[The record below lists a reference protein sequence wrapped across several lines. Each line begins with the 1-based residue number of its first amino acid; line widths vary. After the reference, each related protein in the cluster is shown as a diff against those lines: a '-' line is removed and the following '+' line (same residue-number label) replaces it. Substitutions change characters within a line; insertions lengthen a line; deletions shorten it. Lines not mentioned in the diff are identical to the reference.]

1 MKVTERFS
9 NRVENYVKYR
19 PNYPKKIISF
29 LEKEIGLSSSSI
41 IADIGSG
48 TGISSEMFLKNGN
61 IVYGVEPNK
70 EMREAAERL
79 LADYPNFK
87 SINGTAEDTTLAANS
102 IDILSAGQ
110 AFHWFDVIKTE
121 IEFKRI
127 LKNGGWVVLVWN
139 ERETNASLFLKAYE
153 EFLNTFGTDYKEVNH
168 VNIYGAIDQLFKE
181 KGYKLQT
188 FPNNQTFDYKGLE
201 GRLLSS
207 SYTPSGD
214 DSKYLPMLAE
224 IKILFDTYQRDNA
237 VIFEYIT
244 KIFFGQLSS

>member
-79 LADYPNFK
+79 LAEHPNFK

-139 ERETNASLFLKAYE
+139 ERETNSSLFLKAYVYYH
-153 EFLNTFGTDYKEVNH
+153 L
-168 VNIYGAIDQLFKE
+168 
-181 KGYKLQT
+181 
-188 FPNNQTFDYKGLE
+188 
-201 GRLLSS
+201 
-207 SYTPSGD
+207 
-214 DSKYLPMLAE
+214 
-224 IKILFDTYQRDNA
+224 
-237 VIFEYIT
+237 
-244 KIFFGQLSS
+244 